1 MTKPRRPQLDTR
13 ATRRQVL
20 WTNNSPYLLEC
31 PSLSLR
37 STSWPPSGPRR
48 RPRHA
53 PSTRCVFSTEKH
65 AAAACQFPRCQRC
78 LFRRRDASHGSR
90 VGVSRLCMA
99 RSDLSTGHAGP
110 PAGFPTRSPS
120 PLGVDPRATVRH
132 TWQISGREGDGF
144 EISGRRRA
152 PVPGADVVVSRP
164 TDRLRSTP
172 ERHIP
177 REPS

>member
-1 MTKPRRPQLDTR
+1 MNAHPFPCVQPRGLPQGRAGVHVTPRPPG
-13 ATRRQVL
+13 A
-20 WTNNSPYLLEC
+20 C
-31 PSLSLR
+31 
-37 STSWPPSGPRR
+37 
-48 RPRHA
+48 
-53 PSTRCVFSTEKH
+53 STEKH

-90 VGVSRLCMA
+90 VGVPRLDMA

-152 PVPGADVVVSRP
+152 PVRATTSSSRVPRTVFDRPRRDTFRANRADLPFPSHSPPINRRAAPGR
-164 TDRLRSTP
+164 
-172 ERHIP
+172 
-177 REPS
+177 